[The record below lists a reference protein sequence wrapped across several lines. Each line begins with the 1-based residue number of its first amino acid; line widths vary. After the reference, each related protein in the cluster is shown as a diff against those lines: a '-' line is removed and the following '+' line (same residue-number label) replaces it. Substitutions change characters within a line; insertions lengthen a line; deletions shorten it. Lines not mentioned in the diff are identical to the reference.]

1 MRVARSVL
9 QLVDQ
14 CCVDL
19 HASRRRTVVAA
30 VSAVLSCGRVV
41 AAAVGRAVAVAT
53 TDKHG
58 IKRIDRL
65 LGNVRLQ
72 GELLAIYARHAA
84 HVVGPLRHPV
94 VLVDWSQVG
103 HDKCVLKAVFALRG
117 RGVPLYSECHSLA
130 VQGRASVHRAFLSR
144 LKRILPADCAPVI
157 VTDAGFKHPWTA
169 AVHALGWDFVT
180 RIRGTTCFRAD
191 AQSPWCKA
199 KEFTVRPPRS
209 LMDMPDAELNLH
221 DRIPTRLVLSDGRS
235 RRARKA
241 PTERGRRIRTRR
253 AVRAAHEAWLLATSL
268 LSDAADV
275 AEVYALRM
283 QIEQSLR
290 DDKTLAAGWG
300 LSCVGTRTCG
310 RVNVQL
316 LLLALATSVA
326 LLAGIAAEQANL
338 ARHYQA
344 NTERRRRVLSLV
356 TLGRRVIATMRLH
369 TFELIAA
376 QHWLRAQVPQISWL
390 YTKL

>member
-1 MRVARSVL
+1 
-9 QLVDQ
+9 
-14 CCVDL
+14 
-19 HASRRRTVVAA
+19 
-30 VSAVLSCGRVV
+30 
-41 AAAVGRAVAVAT
+41 
-53 TDKHG
+53 
-58 IKRIDRL
+58 
-65 LGNVRLQ
+65 
-72 GELLAIYARHAA
+72 
-84 HVVGPLRHPV
+84 
-94 VLVDWSQVG
+94 
-103 HDKCVLKAVFALRG
+103 VFALRG

-130 VQGRASVHRAFLSR
+130 VQARASVHRTFLSR
-144 LKRILPADCAPVI
+144 LKRILPADCTPVI

-169 AVHALGWDFVT
+169 AVRALGWDFVT
-180 RIRGTTCFRAD
+180 RIRGTTCFRVD
-191 AQSPWCKA
+191 PQSPWCKA
-199 KEFTVRPPRS
+199 KQFTVRPPS
-209 LMDMPDAELNLH
+209 ALIDMPDAQLNRH
-221 DRIPTRLVLSDGRS
+221 DGIPTRLVLSDGRS

-268 LSDAADV
+268 LCDAADV

-300 LSCVGTRTCG
+300 LSCVGTRTCA

-316 LLLALATSVA
+316 LLLALATSAA
-326 LLAGIAAEQANL
+326 LLAGIVAEQANL

-356 TLGRRVIATMRLH
+356 SLGRRVIATMHLQACG
-369 TFELIAA
+369 LIAA

-390 YTKL
+390 YAKL